1 MTNSKGTHMAVS
13 TTNAHEPSS
22 RSSWYPWR
30 HLQHEHP
37 ALQAAHDSRTL
48 GERVADQIASFGGSW
63 PFIFIF
69 LALIAA
75 WMIVNTVVLQHLLA
89 RRPFDPYPYIAL
101 NLVLSGLAGIQAPII
116 MMSQNRAAARDEI
129 LASHHY
135 DETHKLDDLLQANT
149 DLTQQVHDLAQ
160 KIHDLSEKIAL
171 HIPSTSS

>member
-1 MTNSKGTHMAVS
+1 MTVTVANTPP
-13 TTNAHEPSS
+13 PSHAP

-30 HLQHEHP
+30 HPQSHSHP
-37 ALQAAHDSRTL
+37 VLQAAHDNRTL

-69 LALIAA
+69 LGLILA
-75 WMIVNTVVLQHLLA
+75 WMIINTVVLQHLLSHH
-89 RRPFDPYPYIAL
+89 PFDPYPYIAL

-135 DETHKLDDLLQANT
+135 DETHKLDGLLQSNT
-149 DLTQQVHDLAQ
+149 DMTQQVRDLTQ
-160 KIHDLSEKIAL
+160 KIHDLTEKIAQ
-171 HIPSTSS
+171 STLSGSV